1 MNNPILGRLKKLYKH
16 KAKWARKNNFQAF
29 RLYEKDIPDF
39 PYIVDIYKDRCLV
52 YFKGNTKI
60 DSEKNHYP
68 LLLEAI
74 KEVTA
79 FSDRQIHYHER
90 KVQGDEFKYSKES
103 GRSLDFDL
111 EEGRLKFRIKLEKYI
126 DTGLFLDHRPLR
138 QKLVDI
144 TDTKEVLNL
153 FCYTGSLSVA
163 SAVGGA
169 TVTSVDLSNTYLN
182 WAKENFHINDLNTDD
197 HRFIKA
203 DVFQYLEKSSE
214 SGKFDIV
221 ILDPPTFS
229 QSKSMES
236 TLDIQRDQ
244 RMLVKGC
251 LKLLKPNGILYFST
265 NLRDFK
271 LDQEIW
277 DYCKV
282 KDLTTWSIPQDFR
295 DQKIHKLYEI
305 QK

>member
-39 PYIVDIYKDRCLV
+39 PYIVDIYNDRCLI
-52 YFKGNTKI
+52 YFKGNKKI
-60 DSEKNHYP
+60 DADKNHYP
-68 LLLEAI
+68 LLLEAL
-74 KEVTA
+74 KEVTQ
-79 FSDRQIHYHER
+79 FDDSQIHYSER

-103 GRSLDFDL
+103 GRGLDFHV
-111 EEGRLKFRIKLEKYI
+111 EEGELKFLIKFEKYI

-138 QKLVDI
+138 QKLVEEAKDL
-144 TDTKEVLNL
+144 KVLNL

-163 SAVGGA
+163 CAKAGA
-169 TVTSVDLSNTYLN
+169 DVTSVDLSNTYLN
-182 WAKENFHINDLNTDD
+182 WAKDNFMLNGFDPEA

-203 DVFQYLEKSSE
+203 DVFQYLEKSTE
-214 SGKFDIV
+214 NGQFDIV

-229 QSKSMES
+229 QSKSMEA

-244 RMLVKGC
+244 RQLVKGC
-251 LKLLKPNGILYFST
+251 LKLLKPEGKLYFSN

-277 DYCKV
+277 DYCRV
-282 KDLTTWSIPQDFR
+282 KDLTAWSIPQDFR
-295 DQKIHKLYEI
+295 DGKIHKLYEI
-305 QK
+305 KK